1 MPKRALRQSMLA
13 LRRSLA
19 PAEVRRAS
27 EAIQRSF
34 ADSDGF
40 RKSRVVALYAPIR
53 GEVDTGDVLRLAL
66 DQGKTVLLPA
76 VCGDELRFIEVT
88 DPAGLRSGSFGIP
101 EPCLTGKAVAPD
113 CADIIVVPGVA
124 FDLAGRRIGYG
135 KGFYDRALHHLEKT
149 GRLVGFCYDFQLV
162 DEIRGEPHDVALDL
176 IVTEKRIIRPLG

>member
-1 MPKRALRQSMLA
+1 MPKRVLRQSMLA
-13 LRRSLA
+13 LRKSLA
-19 PAEVRRAS
+19 PAEAKWAS

-34 ADSDGF
+34 VESDGF
-40 RKSRVVALYAPIR
+40 RNARVVALYAPIR
-53 GEVDTGDVLRLAL
+53 GEVDTGDVLQLAL

-101 EPCLTGKAVAPD
+101 EPCLMGKTVAPD

-135 KGFYDRALHHLEKT
+135 KGFYDRALHHLEGT

-176 IVTEKRIIRPLG
+176 IVTEKRIIHPLG

>member
-19 PAEVRRAS
+19 PAEARRAS

-66 DQGKTVLLPA
+66 DQGKTVLLPV

-88 DPAGLRSGSFGIP
+88 DPAGLRPGSYAIP
-101 EPCLTGKAVAPD
+101 EPCLTGTAVAPD
-113 CADIIVVPGVA
+113 RADIIVVPGVA

-135 KGFYDRALHHLEKT
+135 KGFYDRALHHLEGT